1 MLKGLLYHLQVNNDK
16 CLFLF
21 LQDLL
26 MISYLSSL
34 TKTQLALGE
43 KLSAVL

>member
-1 MLKGLLYHLQVNNDK
+1 MFV
-16 CLFLF
+16 LF